1 MKKVIFFPFYLS
13 RGARSCFAGSI
24 CLFVYLFICIFPVF
38 AQSCDLPTKD
48 DNLDRINEKMA
59 KCNEAWNQMETAKRP
74 HLDAL
79 RKMEND
85 IAAFQARIKI
95 LEADTIRK
103 AQSIA
108 EGEKALSGFLDL
120 AGGRIRNMYVRSRI
134 FNPLIEIFS
143 SDSLGDA
150 IRRLGYSQLVIDED
164 KKMIAKTAVSVKDLE
179 ERKKQLEKE
188 QSSLAYIKEETDKK
202 AVSIRKLVGEA
213 TAYQGKL
220 TSILAALSAQQ
231 QQFLAAKL
239 SNLNISRSAVS
250 IGACVDDRNVDPG
263 FSPRFALFTF
273 GVPNRIGLNQYGAKG
288 RAEAGQNA
296 RDILSA
302 YYSADYTTGYNTGI
316 NIRVSGKNE
325 YGQTF
330 DDNWNIEEYL
340 KHLYEM
346 PSGWPSEALKSQAIA
361 ARSYA
366 LSYTNNGSG
375 SICPS
380 QQCQVVKKE
389 LNSESWQKA
398 VRDTAGIVL
407 TRGGTPIK
415 AWYSSTHGGYS
426 FTSGDIGWNN
436 TDWTKRL
443 VDATGGISSFSDLF
457 STSYDRGSPWFYCDW
472 GSRAQYNK
480 TAWLK
485 PEELADIV
493 NILLLAKRDSGT
505 QNHLVQVDKPNPDGV
520 ETWDAGRVRSELS
533 SRGGTPYTSV
543 SDVSIGWDQATGRTT
558 QVTVSGNAGS
568 NSFDGNE
575 FKMYFNLRAPAT
587 IQIVGP
593 LYNVE
598 KR

>member
-1 MKKVIFFPFYLS
+1 MKKVSFYLS
-13 RGARSCFAGSI
+13 RVSGSSFAGFI
-24 CLFVYLFICIFPVF
+24 CLFVSLFIWIFPVF
-38 AQSCDLPTKD
+38 AQSCDPSCANAIECRDK
-48 DNLDRINEKMA
+48 IA
-59 KCNEAWNQMETAKRP
+59 KCQEAWNQMETAKKP
-74 HLDAL
+74 HVDAL

-95 LEADTIRK
+95 IEADTIRK

-108 EGEKALSGFLDL
+108 DGEKALSGFLGL
-120 AGGRIRNMYVRSRI
+120 AGGRIRNMYIRSRA
-134 FNPLIEIFS
+134 FNPLIEIFT
-143 SDSLGDA
+143 SDTLGNA
-150 IRRLGYSQLVIDED
+150 IRRLGYSQSVIDED

-179 ERKKQLEKE
+179 EKKKTLEEEKG
-188 QSSLAYIKEETDKK
+188 SLAYLKEETDKR
-202 AVSIRKLVGEA
+202 AVSIRKLVGDA
-213 TAYQGKL
+213 NAYQGKL
-220 TSILAALSAQQ
+220 TSILASLSAQQ

-250 IGACVDDRNVDPG
+250 IGACIDDRNVDPG

-302 YYSADYTTGYNTGI
+302 YYSADYTTGYNSGI
-316 NIRVSGKNE
+316 NIHVSGNNE
-325 YGQTF
+325 YGQSF
-330 DDNWNIEEYL
+330 NENWNIEEYL

-346 PSGWPSEALKSQAIA
+346 PSNWPTEALRAQVIA

-389 LNSESWQKA
+389 LNSESWQQA
-398 VRDTAGIVL
+398 VRDTSGVVL

-415 AWYSSTHGGYS
+415 AWFSSTHGGYS
-426 FTSGDIGWNN
+426 FTSGDIGWNS

-457 STSYDRGSPWFYCDW
+457 NTAYDRSSPWFYCDW

-493 NILLLAKRDSGT
+493 NILLLAKRDSST
-505 QNHLVQVDKPNPDGV
+505 QNHLVQVDKPNPDGA
-520 ETWDAGRVRSELS
+520 ETWDAGRVRSELA
-533 SRGGTPYTSV
+533 SRGGTPYTTV
-543 SDVSIGWDQATGRTT
+543 SDVSIGWDQVTGRTT

-575 FKMYFNLRAPAT
+575 FKTYFNLRAPAT